1 MAIASGIKE
10 RMESKSCGVI
20 RKMFEEGLELKK
32 KYGEERVFDFSLGN
46 PDLDPP
52 EQVLLAIEELAKDRG
67 AGVHGYMSNAG
78 YEATR
83 EAMAQK
89 TAVEQGVSVSGECV
103 VMSVGAAGALNC
115 LFKAVVNPGDEVV
128 VSAPFF
134 SEYEHY
140 VDNAGGKLHPVAT
153 KADFSL
159 DLEAIAQ
166 ALSEKTAAVL
176 INSPNNPT
184 GRVYTQQEIDK
195 LGEVLREHSSCTG
208 RTVYLVADEPY
219 RAITYGKKVAAVFTA
234 YDAAIVA
241 TSFAKNFSLPGERIG
256 YICVSPSCPDRGELV
271 AAITFTTRTLG
282 FVNAPAFFQRVVAK
296 TWQAKA
302 DYSRYEKRRDAI
314 MAVMDE
320 AGIRYCPPEGA
331 FYLWCASPDAFGGDD
346 GAFAD
351 YLKRYNVLCAPGEGF
366 GGKGWVRFAYCVAEK
381 TIENSRQAIVKA
393 MSDLEERR

>member
-10 RMESKSCGVI
+10 LMTNKSSGVI
-20 RKMFEEGLELKK
+20 RKMFEEGLELKRK
-32 KYGEERVFDFSLGN
+32 WGEDKVFDFSLGN
-46 PDLDPP
+46 PDLQPP
-52 EQVLLAIEELAKDRG
+52 EEVLLAIEELAKDRA

-78 YEATR
+78 YSFAR

-89 TAVEQGVSVSGECV
+89 SAAEQGVSVTGECV
-103 VMSVGAAGALNC
+103 VMAVGAAGALNAI
-115 LFKAVVNPGDEVV
+115 FKATVNPGDQVV
-128 VSAPFF
+128 VPAPFF
-134 SEYEHY
+134 SEYTHY
-140 VDNAGGKLHPVAT
+140 VANAGGTLTPVPT
-153 KADFSL
+153 KEDFSL
-159 DLEAIAQ
+159 DLDAIAA
-166 ALSEKTAAVL
+166 ALTEKTAAVL

-184 GRVYTQQEIDK
+184 GRVYTQQEIDE
-195 LGEVLREHSSCTG
+195 LGELLRAHASRTG

-256 YICVSPSCPDRGELV
+256 YICVSPSCPEREELV

-296 TWQAKA
+296 TWQAQA
-302 DYSRYEKRRDAI
+302 DYSRYAKRRDAI

-320 AGIRYCPPEGA
+320 AHIRYAPPDGA

-351 YLKRYNVLCAPGEGF
+351 YLKCYNVLCAPGEGF

-381 TIENSRQAIVKA
+381 TIENSRAAIVKA
-393 MSDLEERR
+393 MKDLEERR

>member
-1 MAIASGIKE
+1 MAIADGVKQV
-10 RMESKSCGVI
+10 MTGKSSSVI
-20 RKMFEEGLELKK
+20 RKMFEEGLELKRRF
-32 KYGEERVFDFSLGN
+32 GEERVFDFSLGN

-52 EQVLLAIEELAKDRG
+52 EEVLLAIEELAKDRS

-89 TAVEQGVSVSGECV
+89 TAAEQGVSVTGECV
-103 VMSVGAAGALNC
+103 VMSVGAAGALNAI
-115 LFKAVVNPGDEVV
+115 FKATVNPGDEVV
-128 VSAPFF
+128 VPAPFF
-134 SEYEHY
+134 SEYAHY
-140 VDNAGGKLHPVAT
+140 VANAGGVLHPVAT

-159 DLEAIAQ
+159 DLAAIAG
-166 ALSEKTAAVL
+166 ALSEKTAALL

-184 GRVYTQQEIDK
+184 GRVYTQDEVDELGK
-195 LGEVLREHSSCTG
+195 LLREHGARTG
-208 RTVYLVADEPY
+208 RLPYLVADEPY
-219 RAITYGKKVAAVFTA
+219 RAITYGKKVAAVFPA

-256 YICVSPSCPDRGELV
+256 YICVNPSCPDRGELV
-271 AAITFTTRTLG
+271 AACTFTTRTLG

-302 DYSRYEKRRDAI
+302 DYSRYAKRRDAI
-314 MAVMDE
+314 MTVMDE
-320 AGIRYCPPEGA
+320 AHIRYAPPEGA
-331 FYLWCASPDAFGGDD
+331 FYLWCASPDVFGGDD

-381 TIENSRQAIVKA
+381 TIENSRAAIVKA
-393 MSDLEERR
+393 MKDLEERR

>member
-1 MAIASGIKE
+1 MAIATGVKQV
-10 RMESKSCGVI
+10 MTGKSSSVI
-20 RKMFEEGLELKK
+20 RKMFEEGLALKR

-52 EQVLLAIEELAKDRG
+52 EQVLLAIEELAKDRS

-78 YEATR
+78 YAFSR

-89 TAVEQGVSVSGECV
+89 TSAEQGVSVSGECV
-103 VMSVGAAGALNC
+103 VMAVGAAGALNAI
-115 LFKAVVNPGDEVV
+115 FKAVVNPGDEVV

-140 VDNAGGKLHPVAT
+140 VANAGGRLHPAPT
-153 KADFSL
+153 KDDFSL
-159 DLEAIAQ
+159 DLDAMGR
-166 ALSEKTAAVL
+166 ALTEKTAAVL

-184 GRVYTQQEIDK
+184 GRVYTQDEVDA
-195 LGEVLREHSSCTG
+195 LGKILRGHGTRTG
-208 RTVYLVADEPY
+208 RMPYLVADEPY
-219 RAITYGKKVAAVFTA
+219 RAITYGKTVAAVFTA

-256 YICVSPSCPDRGELV
+256 YICVSPSCPDKDELV

-296 TWQAKA
+296 TWQAKV
-302 DYSRYEKRRDAI
+302 DYSRYAKRRDAI

-331 FYLWCASPDAFGGDD
+331 FYLWCKAPDVFGGDD
-346 GAFAD
+346 GSFAD
-351 YLKRYNVLCAPGEGF
+351 YLKCYNVLCAPGEGF

-393 MSDLEERR
+393 MSDLEEKR